1 MEQLPHL
8 QTCYRSPDFGDPA
21 FQSWIPKWK
30 SRNKPVRSASKFN
43 DPSLSGFAEAVI
55 APFFSRIPP
64 VQGRGPLANGLTGV
78 SKEGI
83 CDEQRG

>member
-1 MEQLPHL
+1 MEILEK
-8 QTCYRSPDFGDPA
+8 T
-21 FQSWIPKWK
+21 
-30 SRNKPVRSASKFN
+30 VRSASKFT

-55 APFFSRIPP
+55 APFQSDSACAR
-64 VQGRGPLANGLTGV
+64 RAPLVNEFTGV